1 VECHPQLVGEEAP
14 GFSDLAQLKKPFPR
28 RMELVTPPL
37 REKRL
42 MRQKS
47 AAACGTLLGCLN
59 QFLTPDVWRQAQ
71 AARGAPRR
79 SSRWNLHRLTLVLV
93 ALTWC
98 TGDSIPERFET
109 ARAWYVA
116 CYQYRKRPG
125 TTASGFLKALGNVP
139 VPVLRVLA
147 AGVRRRLLALFGD
160 RLLYRGF
167 HPFGCDGSRKEC
179 PRSVELEQRLGRA
192 GKTDAAPTLWI
203 TAIVHLR
210 YGLLWSWRLGR
221 GTASEQRHLIEL
233 LPTLPPR
240 SLLVTDAGYGGYEL
254 LVALAEAGVH
264 YLIRLGSR
272 TQLYTQDEQPLERWR
287 QGLVWYW
294 PQWAR
299 DAKLPPIQARLLR
312 VSGKKVDVWLLTD
325 VFETRRLSIPLA
337 AQLYRWRWRN
347 EGLFRTYKRTI
358 SRVKFASRTVVSVHR
373 EAEGSLLAVQLL
385 LAHATWELRH
395 AGEPEEWRVSAREV
409 VLHIRHDMSIWIGR
423 SLGPRQL
430 RTYRQRLETAIRY
443 ARERRSGKVTRVWP
457 RRKPHKPPKP
467 PKIRRI
473 TEKLRALAIKMLRQS
488 ENQN

>member
-1 VECHPQLVGEEAP
+1 MR
-14 GFSDLAQLKKPFPR
+14 SR
-28 RMELVTPPL
+28 RP
-37 REKRL
+37 
-42 MRQKS
+42 
-47 AAACGTLLGCLN
+47 AASGTLLNCLN

-79 SSRWNLHRLTLVLV
+79 SSHWNLHRLTLVLV

-98 TGDSIPERFET
+98 TGDSVPERFET

-116 CYQYRKRPG
+116 CYQRRKRPG
-125 TTASGFLKALGNVP
+125 RTASGFLTALGKVP

-179 PRSVELEQRLGRA
+179 PRTVELEQRMGRA
-192 GKTDAAPTLWI
+192 GKTDSAPTLWI
-203 TAIVHLR
+203 TAVVHLR

-221 GTASEQRHLIEL
+221 GIASEQRHLIEL
-233 LPTLPPR
+233 LVTLPAR
-240 SLLVTDAGYGGYEL
+240 SLLVTDAGYNGYEL

-272 TQLYTQDEQPLERWR
+272 TELYTDEQQPLQRWR

-294 PQWAR
+294 PKWAR
-299 DAKLPPIQARLLR
+299 DAKLPPLQARLLR
-312 VSGKKVDVWLLTD
+312 VTGKKVDVWLLTD
-325 VFETRRLSIPLA
+325 VFEARQLSVPLA

-358 SRVKFASRTVVSVHR
+358 SKVKFASRTVRSVHR

-395 AGEPEEWRVSAREV
+395 TAGPEDWQVSPRQ
-409 VLHIRHDMSIWIGR
+409 VLLQIRQDMNIWIGCN
-423 SLGPRQL
+423 LGPRQL
-430 RTYRQRLETAIRY
+430 QTYRQRLTTAIR
-443 ARERRSGKVTRVWP
+443 RERVRRSNKVSRAWP

-473 TEKLRALAIKMLRQS
+473 TETLRALAIKMLRDSDSQL
-488 ENQN
+488 